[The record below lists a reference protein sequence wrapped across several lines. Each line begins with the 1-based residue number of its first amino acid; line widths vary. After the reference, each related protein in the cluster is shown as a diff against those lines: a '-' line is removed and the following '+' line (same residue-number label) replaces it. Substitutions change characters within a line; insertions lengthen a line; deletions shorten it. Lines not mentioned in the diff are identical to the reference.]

1 MAKITFEGNYEFTG
15 EQLISTTPP
24 HSTRFI
30 FGTRTRHLVGFQK
43 TPHYLTYKPLAVG
56 KPPTQYISSLYPI
69 NSKTWTKTGIIA
81 YRFDYQSINY
91 NLTIQDNYATICRF

>member
-1 MAKITFEGNYEFTG
+1 MTTKITFEGNYEFTG
-15 EQLISTTPP
+15 EQLISTT
-24 HSTRFI
+24 HQTTRFI
-30 FGTRTRHLVGFQK
+30 FGTRTRQLVGFQK

-91 NLTIQDNYATICRF
+91 NLTIQGNEASICRF